1 MQCRLNGFSVF
12 LDALTPNT
20 FVLLVSD
27 LGYGNIYNLNIT
39 ETAAIQ
45 YNIEGARERFSS
57 LVAL

>member
-12 LDALTPNT
+12 LDVLTPNT
-20 FVLLVSD
+20 FVLVVSD
-27 LGYGNIYNLNIT
+27 LCFGKLISLIQ

-45 YNIEGARERFSS
+45 YNIQGARERFAS